1 MATVK
6 PQQKKG
12 SALKKSNSAQ
22 KVQRFTDVRGL
33 PCIERMVSSVEE
45 TPEPICTDIVGQIP
59 EWIDALFYQSTL
71 LARPLV
77 VPHQPQEQPYMLTA
91 HIHASQALQAGSGSK
106 AASLHWT
113 AERVLSIL
121 LLAMGPAAYFNPG
134 PVMDFSLAA
143 ALTLHGHWG
152 IGQVLTDYVHGEPKV
167 KMANAGL
174 FLLSTLTFAGL
185 CYFNYNDVGICKAV
199 ALLWSK

>member
-1 MATVK
+1 MAAIIRLGSVCRRGVK
-6 PQQKKG
+6 P
-12 SALKKSNSAQ
+12 
-22 KVQRFTDVRGL
+22 
-33 PCIERMVSSVEE
+33 
-45 TPEPICTDIVGQIP
+45 
-59 EWIDALFYQSTL
+59 LFYQSTL

-77 VPHQPQEQPYMLTA
+77 VPHKYQEQSYQLTA
-91 HIHASQALQAGSGSK
+91 RIHASQALYAGSGSK

-121 LLAMGPAAYFNPG
+121 LLAMGPAAYFNPC
-134 PVMDFSLAA
+134 PVIDYSLAA

-152 IGQVLTDYVHGEPKV
+152 LGQVLTDYVHGDTKI
-167 KMANAGL
+167 KIANAGL
-174 FLLSTLTFAGL
+174 FLLSTVTFAGL

>member
-1 MATVK
+1 MA
-6 PQQKKG
+6 
-12 SALKKSNSAQ
+12 AI
-22 KVQRFTDVRGL
+22 VRL
-33 PCIERMVSSVEE
+33 SSVCRRGFH
-45 TPEPICTDIVGQIP
+45 PLV
-59 EWIDALFYQSTL
+59 YQSTL

-77 VPHQPQEQPYMLTA
+77 VSHKHQEKTPLFTA
-91 HIHASQALQAGSGSK
+91 RIHSSHALNASSGSK

-121 LLAMGPAAYFNPG
+121 LLAMGPVAYFH
-134 PVMDFSLAA
+134 PVPAIDYSLAA

-152 IGQVLTDYVHGEPKV
+152 LGQVLTDYVHGDTKI
-167 KMANAGL
+167 KIANAGL
-174 FLLSTLTFAGL
+174 FLLSSVTFAGL